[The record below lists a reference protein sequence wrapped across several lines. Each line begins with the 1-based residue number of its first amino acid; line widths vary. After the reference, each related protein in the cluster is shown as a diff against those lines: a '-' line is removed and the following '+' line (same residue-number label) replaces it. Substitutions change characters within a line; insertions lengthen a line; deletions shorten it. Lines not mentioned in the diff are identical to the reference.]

1 MASTMKA
8 AIVNK
13 PGDLK
18 IEEVNIPE
26 INDDEVL
33 VKVKYTGICGTDWS
47 IFTGKYSAD
56 KLPLIPGHEFSGV
69 IVDMGKNVRKL
80 KIGDRVTADINNSCG
95 NCFYCKTGNKLMC
108 KEFFQL
114 GIHINGSYAEY
125 VKTHW
130 ERIYKLPENIS
141 FEQGAF
147 IEPLSCVIHSAK
159 AMNVELGSSITIIGT
174 GLGILHAAVA
184 KYKGAAPII
193 IVGRNEYRLRIA
205 EKMGADYVVNIKKV
219 KSPINEVKK
228 ITEGRGS
235 DYVIEAVGTPET
247 YEQAFNMVRPGGN
260 IAAFGITEAEDT
272 IRVKPFEL
280 VLGEKKVTGSCAGVG
295 KDWMDAIVLLKYKRI
310 NPELM
315 FSMIV
320 PLEELREVMEQIKT
334 DKSLVK
340 VFVSPEINKRIILK

>member
-114 GIHINGSYAEY
+114 GIHI
-125 VKTHW
+125 
-130 ERIYKLPENIS
+130 
-141 FEQGAF
+141 
-147 IEPLSCVIHSAK
+147 
-159 AMNVELGSSITIIGT
+159 
-174 GLGILHAAVA
+174 
-184 KYKGAAPII
+184 
-193 IVGRNEYRLRIA
+193 
-205 EKMGADYVVNIKKV
+205 
-219 KSPINEVKK
+219 
-228 ITEGRGS
+228 
-235 DYVIEAVGTPET
+235 
-247 YEQAFNMVRPGGN
+247 
-260 IAAFGITEAEDT
+260 
-272 IRVKPFEL
+272 
-280 VLGEKKVTGSCAGVG
+280 
-295 KDWMDAIVLLKYKRI
+295 
-310 NPELM
+310 
-315 FSMIV
+315 
-320 PLEELREVMEQIKT
+320 
-334 DKSLVK
+334 
-340 VFVSPEINKRIILK
+340 